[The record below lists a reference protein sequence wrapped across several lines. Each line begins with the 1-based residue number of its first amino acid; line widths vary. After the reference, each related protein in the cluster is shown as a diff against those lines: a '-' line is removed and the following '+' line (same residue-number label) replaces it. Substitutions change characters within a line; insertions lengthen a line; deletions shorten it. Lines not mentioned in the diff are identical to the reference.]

1 MNTTVRVAPRFNGP
15 PDSGN
20 GGYTAGLIAAAIGET
35 VKVRLMRPIPLD
47 CDLAVTGVNDS
58 WEVRRGNDLVAVAT
72 TTVVE
77 ATVPQPV
84 PYVEALGV
92 SMHFAGFTTHAYPK
106 CFVCGPAREHDDGL
120 RIFAGRVPGTTAVA
134 APWIPGRTLDDGRG
148 KVRPEFVWAALDCPG
163 YFASANPAVALLGEL
178 AVHVDR
184 LVHVD
189 EPCVVMGWA
198 IETKGRKHRVG
209 TALMD
214 GDGECCALAVATWIE
229 VNAQPGAGG
238 ADSA

>member
-1 MNTTVRVAPRFNGP
+1 MKTTVRVAARFNGP
-15 PDSGN
+15 SDSGN
-20 GGYTAGLIAAAIGET
+20 GGYAAGLIAGAIGET

-47 CDLAVTGVNDS
+47 CDLVVTAVNES
-58 WEVRRGNDLVAVAT
+58 WEVRGTNDVVAVAT

-77 ATVPQPV
+77 AAVPEAV

-92 SMHFAGFTTHAYPK
+92 SMHFAGFATHAYPK
-106 CFVCGPAREHDDGL
+106 CFVCGPEREQDDGL
-120 RIFAGRVPGTTAVA
+120 RIFPGRMPGTRSVA
-134 APWIPGRTLDDGRG
+134 APWMPGHTLGDREG

-163 YFASANPAVALLGEL
+163 YFAAVSPAVALLGEI

-189 EPCVVMGWA
+189 EPCVIMGWP

-209 TALMD
+209 TALFD
-214 GDGECCALAVATWIE
+214 EDGERCALAIATWIE
-229 VNAQPGAGG
+229 VQ
-238 ADSA
+238 S